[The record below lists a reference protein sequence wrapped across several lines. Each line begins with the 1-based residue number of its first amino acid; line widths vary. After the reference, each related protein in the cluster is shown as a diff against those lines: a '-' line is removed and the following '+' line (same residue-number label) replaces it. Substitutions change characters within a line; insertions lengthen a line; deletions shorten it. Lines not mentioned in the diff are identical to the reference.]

1 MKMTPRRS
9 GFTLIELL
17 VVIAIIAVLIALL
30 LPAVQQA
37 REAAR
42 RSSCTNN
49 LKQIGLGLQNY
60 HSSALSFPWGC
71 LDGDDLGAANRMTMN
86 WRYDILPFIDQEPL
100 YKVLKNYA
108 RRDSLNIVVNGVTN
122 GSAFWLALPQQ
133 QQVISGYICPS
144 EIIGPYTS
152 ANQNGGDTTCPT
164 TSAMSS
170 YQGNASIC
178 PPSGGGMGY
187 YCGANTAT
195 AGTTP
200 PGMFSHYPTR
210 ITIAKVTD
218 GTSNTLFVGER
229 TGNKPKTGCG
239 AGEGTNY
246 MCWMGQFGAVGSI
259 NYGINLKC
267 RSSWTTGL
275 GFGSMHTG
283 GAFFAM
289 VDGSVRFINQS
300 VSQTALTSL
309 STRATRD
316 IVSDF

>member
-1 MKMTPRRS
+1 MRKLR

-42 RSSCTNN
+42 RSTCTNN

-60 HSSALSFPWGC
+60 HSSAQVFPWGC
-71 LDGDDLGAANRMTMN
+71 LDGDDLGANNRLTMN
-86 WRYDILPFIDQEPL
+86 WRYDILPFIDQDPL
-100 YKVLKNYA
+100 YKVLKNYS
-108 RRDSLNIVVNGVTN
+108 RRDNLGTVVNGVAN
-122 GSAFWLALPQQ
+122 NSAFWLALPQQ
-133 QQVISGYICPS
+133 QQVLSGYICPS

-170 YQGNASIC
+170 YQGNASTC
-178 PPSGGGMGY
+178 APSAGGSTGY
-187 YCGANTAT
+187 YCGG
-195 AGTTP
+195 AGAAAGGTP

-210 ITIAKVTD
+210 INMAKVKD

-229 TGNKPKTGCG
+229 TGNKPKVGCG

-259 NYGINLKC
+259 NYGINLNC
-267 RSSWTTGL
+267 RSSWTSGL
-275 GFGSMHTG
+275 GFGSMHMG
-283 GAFFAM
+283 GCFFAM
-289 VDGSVRFINQS
+289 VDGSVRFINQAIN
-300 VSQTALTSL
+300 QKTLTTL
-309 STRATRD
+309 STRANGD
-316 IVSDF
+316 IAADF